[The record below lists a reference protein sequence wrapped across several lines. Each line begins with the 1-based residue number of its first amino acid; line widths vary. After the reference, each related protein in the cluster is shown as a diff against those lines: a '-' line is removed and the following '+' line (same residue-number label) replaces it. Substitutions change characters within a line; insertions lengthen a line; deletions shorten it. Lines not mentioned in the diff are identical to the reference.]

1 METDFKPLPL
11 IKAEHCLL
19 NKELE
24 RFNFDNPLMD
34 PIELAH
40 ILTKNV
46 IHYQGLALTA
56 TQLGL
61 PYRAFVIVGAPVL
74 CGFNPVIVDAS
85 SEQIYLEEVSLT
97 HPGLKVKIKR
107 PSIIKIRYTDPNGK
121 TETHKYIGLTA
132 RLMQQM
138 TDQLNGISFIKK
150 ASKYHLEQAKK
161 QKEKV

>member
-1 METDFKPLPL
+1 VETDFKPLQLMKPD
-11 IKAEHCLL
+11 HCLL
-19 NKELE
+19 NKQIE
-24 RFNFDNPLMD
+24 RFNFNDPLID

-61 PYRAFVIVGAPVL
+61 PYRAFSIIGSPVL
-74 CGFNPVIVDAS
+74 CGFNPVIVDSS

-97 HPGLKVKIKR
+97 YPGLKVKIKR

-121 TETHKYIGLTA
+121 TDTHKYVGMTA

-150 ASKYHLEQAKK
+150 ASKYHLERAKK